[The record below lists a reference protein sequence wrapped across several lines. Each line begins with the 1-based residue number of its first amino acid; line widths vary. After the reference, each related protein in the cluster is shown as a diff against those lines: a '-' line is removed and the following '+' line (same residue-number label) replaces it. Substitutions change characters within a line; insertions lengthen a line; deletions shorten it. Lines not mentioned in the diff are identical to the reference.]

1 MRSVPPR
8 RVSLVYLVYFL
19 LNLGFHSAAQLFET
33 LPGISLWYP
42 PAGLALALVT
52 TLGWRAVPAVVAA
65 NLCASL
71 LGTTHDPN
79 WLQWAL
85 PLEVSAVYSLA
96 GGLIRQWCGA
106 IPRPTK
112 PFTTGLVLGLLFLAP
127 ALAAG
132 AGTLMLTLAGALPAA
147 TIWRLFGSWWLG
159 DFTGVITIVPICFVH
174 LTPRL
179 LEARSPQ
186 RVPLSWRR
194 TAAIAGEAAFLLSCV
209 WLVHGV
215 PAIRTHQAYYLCF
228 VPLALICLRHG
239 LPGATIATCTLTMSS
254 LAALDLYGS
263 AHVSLYDLAF
273 FVICVSAIGLGLG
286 WAVSRRARAESER
299 ARLLEILEATNDF
312 VGTCDRDARIT
323 YANSAYLRMR
333 GFSDFDGLRGT
344 DARRIY
350 PARIADQIFNHAV
363 PTAMREGL
371 WHGESAL
378 LDQAGKEV
386 PVSQVI
392 VAHFG
397 PDGQPVAIS
406 SVARDISE
414 QKKAE
419 QARLQAERNLLQAQ
433 KLESLGVLAG
443 GIAHDFNNLLSVMLG
458 NATLARLDLP
468 ADSPGERAVHQIELA
483 ALRAAELCRQML
495 TYSGKGGVAR
505 ERVDLSAVVEQTVQ
519 LLKISI
525 AKKCVLHL
533 ELAPDLPPVDGEATQ
548 LSQVAMN
555 LVMNA
560 SDASRDCGGRITV
573 RTGSMDADRDYL
585 TATYLPLK
593 AEPGRYVYL
602 EVSDEGCGMTPE
614 VLHRLFEPFFTTK
627 YTGHGLGLSAVLGIV
642 RSHHGALKIDTA
654 PNRGSTFRVLF
665 PAATG
670 KVAAPPE
677 TVAIENWRSSG
688 RVLVVDDEDGV
699 RQVACR
705 ILGRFG
711 FDTVAAFDG
720 RDALEIFRRSPAE
733 FCAVLMDL
741 SMPRMDGR
749 EACTEI
755 HRIRPSI
762 PVVLMSGYN
771 HLEFADPA
779 AHKGFAGFLQKP
791 FDAASL
797 ATLLRHALEE
807 PAPRGSHAA
816 PPALDRN

>member
-1 MRSVPPR
+1 
-8 RVSLVYLVYFL
+8 L
-19 LNLGFHSAAQLFET
+19 LHLGFHSAAQLFET

-52 TLGWRAVPAVVAA
+52 TLGWRAVPVVLAA
-65 NLCASL
+65 NLCSGL
-71 LGTTHDPN
+71 LDTAHDPS
-79 WLQWAL
+79 WLQGAL
-85 PLEVSAVYSLA
+85 PLLVGTVYSLA
-96 GGLIRQWCGA
+96 GGLIRQCCGA

-112 PFTTGLVLGLLFLAP
+112 PIETGVVLGLLLVAP
-127 ALAAG
+127 AVAAS
-132 AGTLMLTLAGALPAA
+132 AGALTLWLAGVLQPG
-147 TIWRLFGSWWLG
+147 TIWHLLGSWWLG
-159 DFTGVITIVPICFVH
+159 DFTGVITIVPLCFVH

-179 LEARSPQ
+179 VEAEP
-186 RVPLSWRR
+186 PLRAPRSWRR
-194 TAAIAGEAAFLLSCV
+194 TAAIAGEAVFLLGCV

-215 PAIRTHQAYYLCF
+215 EAIRTEQAYYLCF

-254 LAALDLYGS
+254 LAALDLYGG
-263 AHVSLYDLAF
+263 ARTSLHDIAF
-273 FVICVSAIGLGLG
+273 FVICVSVIGLGLG
-286 WAVSRRARAESER
+286 WAVSRRARAEAER

-333 GFSDFDGLRGT
+333 GISRFDDLRGT
-344 DARRIY
+344 DAQHIY
-350 PARIADQIFNHAV
+350 PAWIVNQIFDQAV
-363 PTAMREGL
+363 PAAMRDGL

-378 LDQAGKEV
+378 LDRDGNEV

-397 PDGQPVAIS
+397 PDGQPVAVS

-419 QARLQAERNLLQAQ
+419 RVRLQAERNLLQAQ

-468 ADSPGERAVHQIELA
+468 PHSPAEQAVHQIELA

-495 TYSGKGGVAR
+495 TYSGKGGLAL
-505 ERVDLSAVVEQTVQ
+505 ERVDLSTVVEQTVQ

-525 AKKCVLHL
+525 APKCVLQL
-533 ELAPDLPPVDGEATQ
+533 DLARELPPVHGDATQ

-560 SDASRDCGGRITV
+560 SDASRACGGRITV
-573 RTGSMDADRDYL
+573 RTGSMEADRDYL
-585 TATYLPLK
+585 AATYLPLN
-593 AEPGRYVYL
+593 AEPGRYVFL
-602 EVSDEGCGMTPE
+602 EVRDEGCGMTPD

-642 RSHHGALKIDTA
+642 RSHRGAFKIDSE
-654 PNRGSTFRVLF
+654 PNHGSTFRVLF

-670 KVAAPPE
+670 TVAAPRQAVP
-677 TVAIENWRSSG
+677 IENWRGSG
-688 RVLVVDDEDGV
+688 RVLVVDDEEAV
-699 RQVACR
+699 RQIACR

-711 FDTVAAFDG
+711 FDAAAAFDG
-720 RDALEIFRRSPAE
+720 RDAVEMFRRHPDE
-733 FCAVLMDL
+733 FRAVLMDL
-741 SMPRMDGR
+741 SMPGMDGR
-749 EACTEI
+749 EACSEI
-755 HRIRPSI
+755 HHIRPSI
-762 PVVLMSGYN
+762 PVLLMSGYN
-771 HLEFADPA
+771 HLDFADPA
-779 AHKGFAGFLQKP
+779 ANEGFAGFVQKP
-791 FDAASL
+791 FEAAHL
-797 ATLLRHALEE
+797 ATLLRSVLEQPSAGPNAPESESSAASGEGE
-807 PAPRGSHAA
+807 PV
-816 PPALDRN
+816 LKRN